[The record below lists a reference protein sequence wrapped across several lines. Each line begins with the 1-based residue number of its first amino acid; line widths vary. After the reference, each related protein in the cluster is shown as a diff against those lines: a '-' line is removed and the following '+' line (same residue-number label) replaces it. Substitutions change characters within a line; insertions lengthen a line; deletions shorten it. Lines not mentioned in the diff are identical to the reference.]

1 VNVLCEIGRSDKNE
15 NNCAKGICWAMS
27 RGILGK
33 KLGMTGVFTPEGRFV
48 PVTVIEAGPCV
59 VTQVKTKDT
68 DGYDALQLGFGGKRK
83 DRVNKPLQGH
93 FRKSGD
99 QCFRYLKEFSVANP
113 TEYSPGQVL
122 SVEMFR
128 TGDRVDVAGISK
140 GRGFSGTIKRHGF
153 HRGPLTHGSRNV
165 RRPGSIGCS
174 AWPAKVTKGKKMPGQ
189 YGNDRKTIR
198 NLEIVDVRADEN
210 VIMVK
215 GAVPGAESGLVVI
228 NKPKFKKV

>member
-1 VNVLCEIGRSDKNE
+1 
-15 NNCAKGICWAMS
+15 MS

-33 KLGMTGVFTPEGRFV
+33 KLGMTGVFTPEGKFV

-68 DGYDALQLGFGGKRK
+68 DGYDALQLGFVDKRK

-93 FRKSGD
+93 FKKSGD
-99 QCFRYLKEFSVANP
+99 HCFRYLREFSVENP
-113 TEYSPGQVL
+113 ADYSLGQEL
-122 SVEMFR
+122 TVEMFK
-128 TGDRVDVAGISK
+128 TGDHVDVVGTSK

-153 HRGPLTHGSRNV
+153 HRGPVTHGSRNV

-210 VIMVK
+210 VLMVK

-228 NKPKFKKV
+228 HKPKFK